1 MKKAL
6 LIGASLVV
14 SLGTAAQTLNVVVG
28 EVTYK
33 IPASQAGSM
42 DYADGSRLTI
52 LGKIF
57 QLKEVTRM
65 YVDHSDVA
73 DNSVSVTYNGSAA
86 AVTVAGNCMSQ
97 T

>member
-42 DYADGSRLTI
+42 DYADGSKLTI
-52 LGKIF
+52 LG
-57 QLKEVTRM
+57 RP
-65 YVDHSDVA
+65 S
-73 DNSVSVTYNGSAA
+73 N
-86 AVTVAGNCMSQ
+86 
-97 T
+97 

>member
-42 DYADGSRLTI
+42 DSMQTDP
-52 LGKIF
+52 
-57 QLKEVTRM
+57 
-65 YVDHSDVA
+65 D
-73 DNSVSVTYNGSAA
+73 
-86 AVTVAGNCMSQ
+86 SQ
-97 T
+97 SWAKPSS

>member
-52 LGKIF
+52 LGKTF

-65 YVDHSDVA
+65 YVDHSDVT
-73 DNSVSVTYNGSAA
+73 DNSVNVTYNGSAPPSPWQA
-86 AVTVAGNCMSQ
+86 TA
-97 T
+97 

>member
-33 IPASQAGSM
+33 IPAFQAGSM
-42 DYADGSRLTI
+42 DYPIYNRYSVKTSYKVTI
-52 LGKIF
+52 FFHYICLG
-57 QLKEVTRM
+57 M
-65 YVDHSDVA
+65 YII
-73 DNSVSVTYNGSAA
+73 
-86 AVTVAGNCMSQ
+86 Q
-97 T
+97 

>member
-42 DYADGSRLTI
+42 DYADGSRLTSRQN
-52 LGKIF
+52 LPAEG
-57 QLKEVTRM
+57 
-65 YVDHSDVA
+65 SDPHVC
-73 DNSVSVTYNGSAA
+73 GPF
-86 AVTVAGNCMSQ
+86 GRGRQ
-97 T
+97 

>member
-52 LGKIF
+52 LGKTF
-57 QLKEVTRM
+57 QLEG
-65 YVDHSDVA
+65 SDPHVCGPFGR
-73 DNSVSVTYNGSAA
+73 DR
-86 AVTVAGNCMSQ
+86 Q
-97 T
+97 